1 MDKYYNA
8 LSMGKEIQ
16 GAIGWPVLV
25 MADERDQN
33 VSLKTIIA
41 AYEMIPYAQLS
52 IIHNAPHPVF
62 LVSFP
67 AAWACIVPFL
77 KQ

>member
-16 GAIGWPVLV
+16 GAIRWPVLV
-25 MADERDQN
+25 IAGEWDQN
-33 VSLKTIIA
+33 VPLKTTIA
-41 AYEMIPYAQLS
+41 AYEMIPYAQRS
-52 IIHNAPHPVF
+52 IPNAPHRVF